1 MRIFPPV
8 ADGDAQRVSQMRFR
22 RRLFTSTHRDDVR
35 EAARA
40 RFGLERAG
48 AMDAAIDWPSNP
60 YPTLWEQMCAL
71 YVHEPRVRG
80 PSERA
85 AAAVRAS
92 RHWVRMQR
100 GQRDTLGLRELLIL
114 LDLNQETGALVTRP
128 VYPDL
133 FTPPVPLASD
143 PSQLG
148 EIGVWLEVGDEDWEL
163 RQYDLNAVSYVRS
176 TLSATDG
183 RLVEAER
190 FEGAD
195 YPWVAGGV
203 SFIPGVLYHAAETGY
218 LLDWETGTDVAH
230 ASVGLCVDYTS
241 AQHAHADASWP
252 QRGMIDGD
260 VEGAETH
267 NVAPGSSAPARSV
280 VVADPSVVL
289 KVTSTMDKQAREFQ
303 WTASADPEALL
314 RYCRVRYQGI
324 AAAAGIRTPEVT
336 RAASDI
342 RSGYSLAVSREAM
355 AELQL
360 KFKQVFGAA
369 DRELLHKAALMLGEP
384 SEGPEAWTVRYR
396 PLRWAGAEQAQIVT
410 QVAQA
415 RAAGLMTRLEAVLT
429 LHPDLTEDE
438 AREMID
444 EIDAEGPPPAL
455 PGAVPPAGAQAG
467 G

>member
-1 MRIFPPV
+1 MRGFPPV
-8 ADGDAQRVSQMRFR
+8 ADDDATRVSQMRFR
-22 RRLFTSTHRDDVR
+22 RRLLTSTHRDDVR
-35 EAARA
+35 EAVTA

-48 AMDAAIDWPSNP
+48 AMEAAIDWPSNP

-80 PSERA
+80 DSQTTID
-85 AAAVRAS
+85 AVRAS
-92 RHWVRMQR
+92 GHWVRQQR
-100 GQRDTLGLRELLIL
+100 GQRDTLALREMLVL
-114 LDLNQETGALVTRP
+114 LDVDEGGTRITTRP

-133 FTPPVPLASD
+133 FTPPEPLASD
-143 PSQLG
+143 PSRVG
-148 EIGVWLEVGDEDWEL
+148 AIGAWLEVGTDGWEL
-163 RQYDLNAVSYVRS
+163 RRWDINAKAYTRS
-176 TLSATDG
+176 TLDPDTGTLREDERLEGDAYPWTDG
-183 RLVEAER
+183 DEP
-190 FEGAD
+190 
-195 YPWVAGGV
+195 Y
-203 SFIPGVLYHAAETGY
+203 IPAVLFHAAETGY

-252 QRGMIDGD
+252 QRGIIDGEIEG
-260 VEGAETH
+260 VEVH
-267 NVAPGSSAPARSV
+267 NVAPGQTSQARSV
-280 VVADPSVVL
+280 KVSDPSVIMEVR
-289 KVTSTMDKQAREFQ
+289 SNGERQAREFQ
-303 WTASADPEALL
+303 WSTSADPEMLL
-314 RYCRVRYQGI
+314 RYCRVRAQGI

-384 SEGPEAWTVRYR
+384 STGPEAWTVRYR
-396 PLRWAGAEQAQIVT
+396 PLRWAGAEQAQLVV
-410 QVAQA
+410 QVGQA
-415 RAAGLMTRLEAVLT
+415 RAAGLMTRLEGVLT

-455 PGAVPPAGAQAG
+455 PGAVISAGTQAAA
-467 G
+467 